1 MLKGVDISG
10 YALQIESLEYHGTTS
25 VFVKLIGILI
35 VGYINLVVYMILI
48 ALSVREIFQKVTML
62 MGK

>member
-1 MLKGVDISG
+1 M
-10 YALQIESLEYHGTTS
+10 ALHQF
-25 VFVKLIGILI
+25 FVKLIGILI